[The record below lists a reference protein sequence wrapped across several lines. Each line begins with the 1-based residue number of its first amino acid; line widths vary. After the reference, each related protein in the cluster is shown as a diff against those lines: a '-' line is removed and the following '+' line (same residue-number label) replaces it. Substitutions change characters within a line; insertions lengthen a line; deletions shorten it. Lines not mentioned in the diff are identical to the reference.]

1 MSYKAT
7 KGSTV
12 LTPDIDGDQTALDL
26 LPVTSAVPHSHIG
39 KMCLA
44 CRNIGNASA
53 TSSGIKSGMYVL
65 VTTPTIAC
73 VIFTKPVT
81 AAIHTYI
88 PLTYL
93 KYSSETLLKLIS
105 YKDADVTDGKPIAVL
120 LQSISDV
127 SAINPLVAFYDI
139 HGGKRGAI
147 LLFCP
152 TRDTIK

>member
-1 MSYKAT
+1 VVSGAELKNSTAPFLLWMSYKAT

-88 PLTYL
+88 PLTLYPQRG
-93 KYSSETLLKLIS
+93 SRGIS
-105 YKDADVTDGKPIAVL
+105 NIPPRLY
-120 LQSISDV
+120 
-127 SAINPLVAFYDI
+127 
-139 HGGKRGAI
+139 
-147 LLFCP
+147 
-152 TRDTIK
+152 